1 MAPSRRH
8 PLGLGE
14 EIPGR
19 IASEVRSILI
29 IHQGALGDFILA
41 LPTLMTLRKAFPEA
55 KPVIMGYPRIL
66 ELVEKRF
73 YAEEIVSVDQRGMA
87 SFFVRGGDLDPGL
100 SQYFGTFDLIVVF
113 GKETEGS
120 IIINLK
126 RVCRGQIIHL
136 NSFPPRDERIHMTDH
151 LLRELRRNQSSVE
164 EQDPQLFLNRSDQA
178 WGKSYCKKKGL
189 TEEEKANAIV
199 LHPGS
204 GSRKKLWP
212 LERFMELVHSFRV
225 HTPSRLLIV
234 MGPAEAGGIQKTFE
248 SIQWEMGSTAPV
260 LVKGLSLI
268 GLASVIQ
275 GCRVFIGNDSGIT
288 HMAAALGVPTVAI
301 FGPTDPK
308 IWAPRGKNVAV
319 VRGDASCAPCPQDK
333 FFQCQDMDCLKEVQ
347 VGDVLAAL
355 PALRINL

>member
-8 PLGLGE
+8 PLGHGQ

-19 IASEVRSILI
+19 TASEVRSMLI

-120 IIINLK
+120 IISNLR
-126 RVCRGQIIHL
+126 RVCQGQIIHL

-151 LLRELRRNQSSVE
+151 LLRELRRNQFSVE

-178 WGKSYCKKKGL
+178 WGRSYLQEEGVDGRRKGERHRPASRKRQP
-189 TEEEKANAIV
+189 EETLASGTVHRARPFF
-199 LHPGS
+199 PGPYPLQTLNRH
-204 GSRKKLWP
+204 GSRGGGRDSEDL
-212 LERFMELVHSFRV
+212 RDHSVGDGVYGAGPRQGPVSHRV
-225 HTPSRLLIV
+225 GVGHRGMSRLHR
-234 MGPAEAGGIQKTFE
+234 E
-248 SIQWEMGSTAPV
+248 
-260 LVKGLSLI
+260 
-268 GLASVIQ
+268 
-275 GCRVFIGNDSGIT
+275 
-288 HMAAALGVPTVAI
+288 
-301 FGPTDPK
+301 
-308 IWAPRGKNVAV
+308 
-319 VRGDASCAPCPQDK
+319 
-333 FFQCQDMDCLKEVQ
+333 
-347 VGDVLAAL
+347 
-355 PALRINL
+355 